1 MDYSIALS
9 DEIDNKIKEYL
20 IRSDSQEDLLFC
32 LWTPS
37 VGSDRL
43 TALIHTPVWPIDG
56 DRQIHGNASFN
67 LQYFDRV
74 CSLANQRC
82 EGIAF
87 LHSHPYPGWQKMSDD
102 DIAAEQKMMGSV
114 AGLTDLP
121 LVGMTVGSDGTWSG
135 RMWVYQDEKKF
146 NREWCSSIRAV
157 GKRLSVNFADFLAPP
172 PGFQE
177 IYKRTVTA
185 WGKEN
190 HSTLARLTIG
200 IVGLG
205 SVGSIVAELLA
216 RMGIGRFILIDHDE
230 VQEHNLDRLLGATR
244 KDIGELKVNV
254 VERQIRS
261 AATAEEVSISSIPYS
276 VAEKEGYSAALNC
289 DVIFCCVDRPRP
301 RSILNHFAYAHM
313 IPVIDGGI
321 AVRFKDEK
329 FSGVDWQLQTVA
341 PGRPCLAC
349 LGAYKAGDVSTEIEG
364 KLEDPSYLKGLPR
377 SHRFLRNE
385 NVVPFSMNLA
395 SLEVLQF
402 VELVTGIGGMH
413 DFGVQRYRYIPGIL
427 DSNTEHQCDASCESL
442 RLIAQGDRFFS
453 LSGKDIGAEL
463 ARNRQRKSKMK
474 S

>member
-1 MDYSIALS
+1 MDYSIALP
-9 DEIDNKIKEYL
+9 DEVDRKIKEHL
-20 IRSDSQEDLLFC
+20 IRADGQEDLLFC

-37 VGSDRL
+37 MGSNRS

-56 DRQIHGNASFN
+56 DRQVHGNASFN

-74 CSLANQRC
+74 CSLANQRH

-87 LHSHPYPGWQKMSDD
+87 LHSHPFPGWQKMSDD

-135 RMWVYQDEKKF
+135 RMWIYQEKKKF
-146 NREWCSSIRAV
+146 NREWCVSIRTV
-157 GKRLSVNFADFLAPP
+157 GKCLNANFTDFLLPP
-172 PGFQE
+172 PKFQE
-177 IYKRTVTA
+177 IYKRTVTV

-190 HSTLARLTIG
+190 HSVLARLIIG

-216 RMGIGRFILIDHDE
+216 RMGVGRFILIDYDE
-230 VQEHNLDRLLGATR
+230 VQEHNLDRLLGTTR
-244 KDIGELKVNV
+244 IDIGELKVHV
-254 VERQIRS
+254 AERQVRS
-261 AATAEEVSISSIPYS
+261 AATADDISVRTVPFS

-289 DVIFCCVDRPRP
+289 DVIFSCVDRPRP
-301 RSILNHFAYAHM
+301 RSILNHFAYAHL

-321 AVRFKDEK
+321 AVRFKEKK

-349 LGAYKAGDVSTEIEG
+349 LGIYKAGDVATEIEG

-402 VELVTGIGGMH
+402 VELVTGIGGMRN
-413 DFGVQRYRYIPGIL
+413 FGVQRYRYIPGVL
-427 DSNTEHQCDASCESL
+427 DSNTECQCDASCESSQL
-442 RLIAQGDRFFS
+442 VAQGDRFFS
-453 LSGKDIGAEL
+453 LSGKDIGAEF
-463 ARNRQRKSKMK
+463 ARSRQLKSR
-474 S
+474 